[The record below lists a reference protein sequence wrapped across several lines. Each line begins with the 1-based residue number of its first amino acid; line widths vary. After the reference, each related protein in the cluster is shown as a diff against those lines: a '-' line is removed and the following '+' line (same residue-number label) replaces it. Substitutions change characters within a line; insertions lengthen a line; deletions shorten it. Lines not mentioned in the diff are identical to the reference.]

1 MAKRGRKPLYIDKE
15 QFENLCKMQCT
26 LAEIAGWFDCSED
39 TIERWCK
46 KTYKMKFAEIYGQK
60 REAGKISLR
69 RSQFQMAQTNPT
81 MAIFL
86 GKQYLGQTDD
96 PRRYAREET
105 TEDKL
110 DRLLDAVNDAIL
122 TGDDE
127 DEATI

>member
-1 MAKRGRKPLYIDKE
+1 
-15 QFENLCKMQCT
+15 
-26 LAEIAGWFDCSED
+26 
-39 TIERWCK
+39 
-46 KTYKMKFAEIYGQK
+46 MKFAEIYGQK